1 VKPSSIGGTWNTP
14 HNKRELT
21 MICYRVR
28 LANGLSDKAVLN
40 NLTELQEWL
49 DMAQSKGWYCVQ
61 VRSERTGECHVLFND
76 GDGYK
81 LKEDC

>member
-1 VKPSSIGGTWNTP
+1 VKPSIIGGTWNTP
-14 HNKRELT
+14 RNKRELT

-28 LANGLSDKAVLN
+28 LAQGLSDKAVLN

-49 DMAQSKGWYCVQ
+49 NMAQSKGWYCVQ

-81 LKEDC
+81 LKEGY

>member
-1 VKPSSIGGTWNTP
+1 
-14 HNKRELT
+14 

-28 LANGLSDKAVLN
+28 LAQGLSDKAVLN

-61 VRSERTGECHVLFND
+61 IRSERTGECHVLFND

-81 LKEDC
+81 LKGDC